1 MCYCTFPEDRGQ
13 VSLLQLSGPGI
24 NVTEGDAY
32 LIHQLLA
39 SNRLRLKLWSKKV
52 ILHKKNIIKIKN

>member
-39 SNRLRLKLWSKKV
+39 SNRLRLKL
-52 ILHKKNIIKIKN
+52 